1 MDGRHHAEEQVRL
14 AVEALPDAPI
24 RWERVARKA
33 RRRRWIVLA
42 ALVSI
47 SASLSLL
54 VATGFIAGK
63 SALDPSYTP
72 PLVSKGHIS
81 ATFDEPAFGHGLTRL
96 SHYRAASAP
105 GQATTQSLV
114 RDLGYVFTVSLGGGD
129 LDHGHR
135 LIPRWRIRR
144 RGTSTVLPLAAI
156 PSRAGSHGRG
166 AGDEDSY
173 VAWIEEPA
181 HAGQF
186 VVDFSLMSQ
195 GEAVVSQTSAPF
207 HVVTR
212 DLLIPYRA
220 PTYKAGVPRGWRST
234 SDYAHAS
241 PHRFVTKLQGPH
253 GMSILIDTTL
263 DQSGDPAESARYM
276 AQRFEDVEEDYKPLS
291 LGRRSLG
298 GPAFEWSFELGSQV
312 STDIFFY
319 RGKDGYAVL
328 AEGPATHFREARLVA
343 RDIVRSLKD
352 SG

>member
-1 MDGRHHAEEQVRL
+1 MVF
-14 AVEALPDAPI
+14 
-24 RWERVARKA
+24 
-33 RRRRWIVLA
+33 A
-42 ALVSI
+42 ALALI
-47 SASLSLL
+47 GASLSLL

-81 ATFDEPAFGHGLTRL
+81 ANFDEPAFGHGLTRL
-96 SHYRAASAP
+96 SRYRIASAP
-105 GQATTQSLV
+105 GQATAQSLV
-114 RDLGYVFTVSLGGGD
+114 RDLGYVFTVSLHGGELGQ
-129 LDHGHR
+129 GSR

-144 RGTSTVLPLAAI
+144 RGTSTTLPLAVI
-156 PSRAGSHGRG
+156 PSRVGLRGRE
-166 AGDEDSY
+166 AGDEDAY

-181 HAGQF
+181 RAGQF

-195 GEAVVSQTSAPF
+195 GEVVVKQTSAPF
-207 HVVTR
+207 HVVTHG
-212 DLLIPYRA
+212 LLVPYRT
-220 PTYKAGVPRGWRST
+220 PTYATGVPRGWRPT
-234 SDYAHAS
+234 SDYVRAS

-263 DQSGDPAESARYM
+263 HETGDPAESARYM
-276 AQRFEDVEEDYKPLS
+276 AQQFEDVEENYKRLS
-291 LGRRSLG
+291 FGRRGLG
-298 GPAFEWSFELGSQV
+298 GSAFEWSFELGDHA

-328 AEGPATHFREARLVA
+328 AESPADHFREARLVA